1 LISVL
6 KGWGTV
12 LLLIDLLTSF
22 RYLELRALIDDIGMK
37 MRDNTIEAILISLI

>member
-22 RYLELRALIDDIGMK
+22 RYLELRALIDDSAECALPLD
-37 MRDNTIEAILISLI
+37 RHR